1 MIVRKKL
8 HNLKHLNFQH
18 WFSATFKIQNNY
30 LIFFFR
36 RVASFGDPPRRRK
49 RLKTRAERSRRAA
62 SVESSRQ
69 SSRSNGKSHDSGIA
83 LNEESE
89 THENSPNDHN
99 LHNLDIQEESDQVMK
114 NLIMIVWMN
123 VKVSLFSFVSLIRL
137 FVTIVVSS

>member
-1 MIVRKKL
+1 MNI
-8 HNLKHLNFQH
+8 
-18 WFSATFKIQNNY
+18 Y
-30 LIFFFR
+30 FFR

-99 LHNLDIQEESDQVMK
+99 LHNLDIQEESDQVMTNSFEIYLK
-114 NLIMIVWMN
+114 NDEMSVHCMTKKRPFWL
-123 VKVSLFSFVSLIRL
+123 S
-137 FVTIVVSS
+137 